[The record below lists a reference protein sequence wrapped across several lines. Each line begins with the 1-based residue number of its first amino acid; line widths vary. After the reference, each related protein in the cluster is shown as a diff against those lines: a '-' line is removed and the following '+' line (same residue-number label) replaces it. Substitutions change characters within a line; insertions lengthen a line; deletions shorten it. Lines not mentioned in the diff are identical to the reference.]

1 MKRLT
6 TLFSGASRSFIGIPI
21 LILSLLAM
29 IILPLPGLVL
39 DGFFTFNIVLAM
51 LVMLVALSIRRP
63 LDFSVFPT
71 VLLIATLL
79 RLCMNVA
86 STRVVL
92 QFGHESP
99 DAAGKVIEAFGKVV
113 IGGNYVVGMVVFLI
127 LVIINFIVITKGSE
141 RISEVAA
148 RFTLDA
154 LPGKQMA
161 IDADLNAGM
170 IDQRQAKV
178 RRDEIALEAD
188 FYGSMDGASKFVK
201 GDAIAGLLILFI
213 NLFGGVAIGVFQH
226 GLSFSDA
233 IGVYSLLSIGD
244 GLVAQIPSLLLAV
257 SAAIVVTRV
266 SDSDNDITVQ
276 FKDQLLA
283 SPPVIMTAAVVML
296 GLGIVPGMPTFAFLS
311 FAGLLA
317 LAAWK
322 SKRLKVERVAPA
334 DADTEQLD
342 RFTRP
347 VESELAWGDI
357 PHTDLLRLELGY
369 QLIYLVDREKGSE
382 VLQRLRGVRQT
393 LSEEAGFL
401 LPEVRVRDNMG
412 LKSNQYAIYLNGVKM
427 VVAELM
433 VGRLM
438 AINSGDL
445 LGEVAGFLAKEPVY
459 GMDAVWIQPSDK
471 AKALNLGYSV
481 VDSATIIGTH
491 ISKIIRSNIGT
502 LLQLD
507 DVHQLNQRLS
517 AIAPKLAEELSTKLT
532 ASQQLKVYR
541 YLLVDQVSL
550 MDVRN
555 IAQSMVDG
563 AELTK
568 DPILLAAEV
577 RCALR
582 QTILHGL
589 IGNATTVQVFTLSD
603 ELENMLLNA
612 FTQSQRNGG
621 ISADSF
627 PIEPQLLA
635 QLQSRMPS
643 VKEQM
648 SLQGWS
654 PILLVLPQ
662 LRPLLARYART
673 FAKGLHVLSF
683 NEVPDELHIEVK
695 GILG

>member
-1 MKRLT
+1 MKRLS
-6 TLFSGASRSFIGIPI
+6 TLFSGTSRSFIAIPI

-29 IILPLPGLVL
+29 IILPLPAFLL
-39 DGFFTFNIVLAM
+39 DGFFTFNIVLSM
-51 LVMLVALSIRRP
+51 MVLLVALSIRRP
-63 LDFSVFPT
+63 LDFSIFPT

-99 DAAGKVIEAFGKVV
+99 DAAGKVVESFGKVV
-113 IGGNYVVGMVVFLI
+113 IGGNYAVGMVVFLI
-127 LVIINFIVITKGSE
+127 LMIINFIVITKGGE

-170 IDQRQAKV
+170 IDQRQAKE

-201 GDAIAGLLILFI
+201 GDAIAGLLILVI

-226 GLSFSDA
+226 GLSFSEA
-233 IGVYSLLSIGD
+233 MGVYSLLSIGD
-244 GLVAQIPSLLLAV
+244 GLVAQIPSLMLAV

-266 SDSDNDITVQ
+266 SDSDEEITAQ
-276 FKDQLLA
+276 FQRQLLA

-296 GLGIVPGMPTFAFLS
+296 VMGLVPGMPTLVFLL
-311 FAGLLA
+311 FAGLLGW
-317 LAAWK
+317 AAWC
-322 SKRLKVERVAPA
+322 SRRHKVEKVVPA
-334 DADTEQLD
+334 DQVQMERFARPLD
-342 RFTRP
+342 
-347 VESELAWGDI
+347 SELAWGDI
-357 PHTDLLRLELGY
+357 PYTDLLRLELGY
-369 QLIYLVDREKGSE
+369 QLVYLVDRDKGAE
-382 VLQRLRGVRQT
+382 LLQRLRGVRQT
-393 LSEEAGFL
+393 LSEQAGFL

-412 LKSNQYAIYLNGVKM
+412 LKPNQYAIYLNGVK
-427 VVAELM
+427 VAVADVMLD
-433 VGRLM
+433 RLM
-438 AINSGDL
+438 AINSGEL
-445 LGEVAGFLAKEPVY
+445 LGEIPGFLAKEPVY
-459 GMDAVWIQPSDK
+459 GMDAVWIQPNDK

-481 VDSATIIGTH
+481 VDGATIIGTH
-491 ISKIIRSNIGT
+491 ISKIIRSNIGA

-507 DVHQLNQRLS
+507 DVHHLQQRLS
-517 AIAPKLAEELSTKLT
+517 QLAPKLAEELAAKLT
-532 ASQQLKVYR
+532 ANQQLKVYR
-541 YLLVDQVSL
+541 YLLTDQVSL
-550 MDVRN
+550 MDVRTM
-555 IAQSMVDG
+555 AQSMVDG

-568 DPILLAAEV
+568 DPILLASEV
-577 RCALR
+577 RTALR
-582 QTILHGL
+582 HTILHGL
-589 IGNATTVQVFTLSD
+589 IGNATNVQVFTLSD

-612 FTQSQRNGG
+612 ANQALRNGG
-621 ISADSF
+621 VPADSF

-635 QLQSRMPS
+635 QLQNRMPS

-673 FAKGLHVLSF
+673 FAKGLHVVSF

>member
-6 TLFSGASRSFIGIPI
+6 PLFSGTSRSFIAIPL

-29 IILPLPGLVL
+29 IVLPLPAFLL
-39 DGFFTFNIVLAM
+39 DGFFTFNIVLSIIV
-51 LVMLVALSIRRP
+51 LLVALSVRRP
-63 LDFSVFPT
+63 LDFSIFPT

-79 RLCMNVA
+79 RLCLNVA

-99 DAAGKVIEAFGKVV
+99 DAAGKVVESFGKVV
-113 IGGNYVVGMVVFLI
+113 IGGNYVVGMVVFFI
-127 LVIINFIVITKGSE
+127 LMIINFIVITKGSE

-170 IDQRQAKV
+170 IDQRQAKE
-178 RRDEIALEAD
+178 RRDEIAREAD

-226 GLSFSDA
+226 GLSFSEA
-233 IGVYSLLSIGD
+233 MGVYSLLSIGD
-244 GLVAQIPSLLLAV
+244 GLVAQIPSLMLAV

-266 SDSDNDITVQ
+266 SDSDEDITVQ
-276 FKDQLLA
+276 FSEQLLA
-283 SPPVIMTAAVVML
+283 SPPVIMTAAAVML
-296 GLGIVPGMPTFAFLS
+296 VMGLVPGMPTLVFLL
-311 FAGLLA
+311 FAGLLGY
-317 LAAWK
+317 AAWHSRK
-322 SKRLKVERVAPA
+322 QKAEKVAPA
-334 DADTEQLD
+334 EQD
-342 RFTRP
+342 QMARFTRP
-347 VESELAWGDI
+347 IENELGWGDI
-357 PHTDLLRLELGY
+357 PYTDLLRLELGY
-369 QLIYLVDREKGSE
+369 QLIYLVDRDKGAE
-382 VLQRLRGVRQT
+382 LLQRLRGVRQT
-393 LSEEAGFL
+393 LSEQAGFL

-412 LKSNQYAIYLNGVKM
+412 LKPNQYAIYLNGVK
-427 VVAELM
+427 VAVADVMLD
-433 VGRLM
+433 RLL
-438 AINSGDL
+438 AINSGEL
-445 LGEVAGFLAKEPVY
+445 LGEIPGYLAKEPVY
-459 GMDAVWIQPSDK
+459 GMDAVWIQPADK
-471 AKALNLGYSV
+471 ARALNLGYSV
-481 VDSATIIGTH
+481 VDVATIIGTH
-491 ISKIIRSNIGT
+491 ISKIIRSNIGV

-507 DVHQLNQRLS
+507 DVHHLQQRLS
-517 AIAPKLAEELSTKLT
+517 QMAPKLAEDLTAKLT
-532 ASQQLKVYR
+532 ANQQLKVYR
-541 YLLVDQVSL
+541 NLLTDQVSL
-550 MDVRN
+550 MDVRT

-563 AELTK
+563 AEITK
-568 DPILLAAEV
+568 DPMLLAAEV

-582 QTILHGL
+582 HTILHGL
-589 IGNATTVQVFTLSD
+589 IGTTTTVQVFTLSD
-603 ELENMLLNA
+603 ELENILLNA
-612 FTQSQRNGG
+612 ATQAQRNGG
-621 ISADSF
+621 GPADSF

-635 QLQSRMPS
+635 QLQNRMPS

>member
-1 MKRLT
+1 M
-6 TLFSGASRSFIGIPI
+6 
-21 LILSLLAM
+21 AM
-29 IILPLPGLVL
+29 IVLPLPAFLL
-39 DGFFTFNIVLAM
+39 DGFFTFNIVLSIIV
-51 LVMLVALSIRRP
+51 LLVALSVRRP
-63 LDFSVFPT
+63 LDFSIFPT

-79 RLCMNVA
+79 RLCLNVA

-99 DAAGKVIEAFGKVV
+99 DAAGKVVESFGKVV
-113 IGGNYVVGMVVFLI
+113 IGGNYVVGMVVFFI
-127 LVIINFIVITKGSE
+127 LMIINFIVITKGSE

-170 IDQRQAKV
+170 IDQRQAKE
-178 RRDEIALEAD
+178 RRDEIASEAD

-226 GLSFSDA
+226 GLSFSEA
-233 IGVYSLLSIGD
+233 MGVYSLLSIGD
-244 GLVAQIPSLLLAV
+244 GLVAQIPSLMLAV

-266 SDSDNDITVQ
+266 SDSDEDITVQ
-276 FKDQLLA
+276 FGEQLLA
-283 SPPVIMTAAVVML
+283 SPPVIMTAAAVML
-296 GLGIVPGMPTFAFLS
+296 VMGLVPGMPTLVFLL
-311 FAGLLA
+311 FAGILGY
-317 LAAWK
+317 AAWRSRK
-322 SKRLKVERVAPA
+322 QKAEKVSPA
-334 DADTEQLD
+334 DQDQME

-347 VESELAWGDI
+347 IENELGWGDI
-357 PHTDLLRLELGY
+357 PYTDLLRLELGY
-369 QLIYLVDREKGSE
+369 QLIYLVDRDKGAE
-382 VLQRLRGVRQT
+382 LLQRLRGVRQT
-393 LSEEAGFL
+393 LSEQAGFL

-412 LKSNQYAIYLNGVKM
+412 LKPNQYSIYLNGVK
-427 VVAELM
+427 VAVADVMLD
-433 VGRLM
+433 RLL
-438 AINSGDL
+438 AISSGEL
-445 LGEVAGFLAKEPVY
+445 LGEIPGYLAKEPVY
-459 GMDAVWIQPSDK
+459 GMDAVWIQPADK
-471 AKALNLGYSV
+471 ARALNLGYSV
-481 VDSATIIGTH
+481 VDVATIIGTH
-491 ISKIIRSNIGT
+491 ISKVIRSNIGV

-507 DVHQLNQRLS
+507 DVHHLQQRLS
-517 AIAPKLAEELSTKLT
+517 QLAPKLAEDLSAKLT
-532 ASQQLKVYR
+532 ANQQLKVYR
-541 YLLVDQVSL
+541 NLLTDQVSL
-550 MDVRN
+550 MDVRT

-563 AELTK
+563 AEITK
-568 DPILLAAEV
+568 DPMLLAAEV

-582 QTILHGL
+582 HTILHGL
-589 IGNATTVQVFTLSD
+589 IGTTTTVQVFTLSD
-603 ELENMLLNA
+603 ELENILLNA
-612 FTQSQRNGG
+612 ATQAQRNGG
-621 ISADSF
+621 VPADSF

-635 QLQSRMPS
+635 QLQNRMPS

>member
-1 MKRLT
+1 MKPLT
-6 TLFSGASRSFIGIPI
+6 TFFSGTSRSFIAIPI

-29 IILPLPGLVL
+29 IVLPLPAFLL
-39 DGFFTFNIVLAM
+39 DGFFTFNIVLSM
-51 LVMLVALSIRRP
+51 MVLLVALSIRRP
-63 LDFSVFPT
+63 LDFSIFPT

-99 DAAGKVIEAFGKVV
+99 DAAGKVVEAFGKVV

-127 LVIINFIVITKGSE
+127 LMIINFIVITKGSE

-170 IDQRQAKV
+170 IDQRQAKE

-226 GLSFSDA
+226 GLSFSEA
-233 IGVYSLLSIGD
+233 MGVYSLLSIGD
-244 GLVAQIPSLLLAV
+244 GLVAQIPSLMLAV

-266 SDSDNDITVQ
+266 SDSDEDITTQ
-276 FKDQLLA
+276 FQEQLLA

-296 GLGIVPGMPTFAFLS
+296 VMGLVPGMPTLVFLL
-311 FAGLLA
+311 FAGLLGW
-317 LAAWK
+317 AAWR
-322 SKRLKVERVAPA
+322 SRLHKVEKVAPA
-334 DADTEQLD
+334 DQDQLE

-347 VESELAWGDI
+347 LDNELGWGDI

-369 QLIYLVDREKGSE
+369 QLVYLVDRDRGAEL
-382 VLQRLRGVRQT
+382 LQRLRGVRQT
-393 LSEEAGFL
+393 LSEQAGFL

-412 LKSNQYAIYLNGVKM
+412 LKPNQYALYLNGVK
-427 VVAELM
+427 VAVADVM
-433 VGRLM
+433 IDKLM
-438 AINSGDL
+438 AINSGEL
-445 LGEVAGFLAKEPVY
+445 LGEIPGFLTKEPVY
-459 GMDAVWIQPSDK
+459 GMDAVWIQPGDK
-471 AKALNLGYSV
+471 ARALNLGYSV
-481 VDSATIIGTH
+481 VDGATIIGTH
-491 ISKIIRSNIGT
+491 ISKLIRGNIGL

-507 DVHQLNQRLS
+507 DVHQLQQRLGQL
-517 AIAPKLAEELSTKLT
+517 APKLAEELTAKLT
-532 ASQQLKVYR
+532 ANQQLKVYR
-541 YLLVDQVSL
+541 YLLTDQVSL
-550 MDVRN
+550 MDLRT

-582 QTILHGL
+582 HTILHGL
-589 IGNATTVQVFTLSD
+589 IGNATLVQVFTLSD
-603 ELENMLLNA
+603 ELENMLVNA
-612 FTQSQRNGG
+612 ATQAQRNGG
-621 ISADSF
+621 VPADSF

-635 QLQSRMPS
+635 QLQNRMPS

-673 FAKGLHVLSF
+673 FAKGLHVVSF

>member
-1 MKRLT
+1 VKFLN
-6 TLFSGASRSFIGIPI
+6 TLFAGTSRSFIAIPL

-29 IILPLPGLVL
+29 IVLPLPAFML
-39 DGFFTFNIVLAM
+39 DGFFTFNIVLSM
-51 LVMLVALSIRRP
+51 IVLLVALSIRRP
-63 LDFSVFPT
+63 LDFSIFPT

-99 DAAGKVIEAFGKVV
+99 DAAGKVVESFGKVV

-127 LVIINFIVITKGSE
+127 LMIINFIVITKGSE

-170 IDQRQAKV
+170 IDQRQAKE

-226 GLSFSDA
+226 GLSFSEA
-233 IGVYSLLSIGD
+233 MSVYSLLSIGD
-244 GLVAQIPSLLLAV
+244 GLVAQIPSLMLAV

-266 SDSDNDITVQ
+266 SDSDDDITIQ
-276 FKDQLLA
+276 FRDQLMA
-283 SPPVIMTAAVVML
+283 SPPVIFTAAIVML
-296 GLGIVPGMPTFAFLS
+296 VMGLVPGMPTLVFLI
-311 FAGLLA
+311 FAGILA
-317 LAAWK
+317 WAAWK
-322 SKRLKVERVAPA
+322 TRQHKAEKVAPA
-334 DADTEQLD
+334 DQDQME

-347 VESELAWGDI
+347 LENELKWSDI
-357 PHTDLLRLELGY
+357 PYTDLLRLELGY
-369 QLIYLVDREKGSE
+369 QLIYLVDRDKGAE
-382 VLQRLRGVRQT
+382 LLQRLRGVRQT
-393 LSEEAGFL
+393 LSEQAGFL

-412 LKSNQYAIYLNGVKM
+412 LKPNQYAIYLNGVK
-427 VVAELM
+427 VAVADVMLD
-433 VGRLM
+433 RLM
-438 AINSGDL
+438 AINSGEL
-445 LGEVAGFLAKEPVY
+445 LGEIPGFLTKEPVY
-459 GMDAVWIQPSDK
+459 GMDAVWIQPADK

-481 VDSATIIGTH
+481 VDVATIIGTH
-491 ISKIIRSNIGT
+491 ISKVIRSNIGA

-507 DVHQLNQRLS
+507 DVHQLQLRLS
-517 AIAPKLAEELSTKLT
+517 QLAPKLADELTAKLT
-532 ASQQLKVYR
+532 ANQQLKVYR
-541 YLLVDQVSL
+541 NLLTDQVSL
-550 MDVRN
+550 MDVRTM
-555 IAQSMVDG
+555 AQSLVDG

-568 DPILLAAEV
+568 DPLLLAAEA
-577 RCALR
+577 RCAMR
-582 QTILHGL
+582 HTILHGL

-612 FTQSQRNGG
+612 ATQAQRNGG
-621 ISADSF
+621 VPADSF

-635 QLQSRMPS
+635 QLQNRMPS

-662 LRPLLARYART
+662 LRPLLARYSRT

>member
-1 MKRLT
+1 MKSIK
-6 TLFSGASRSFIGIPI
+6 TLFSGTSSSFIAIPI
-21 LILSLLAM
+21 FILSLLAM
-29 IILPLPGLVL
+29 IILPLPPFLL
-39 DGFFTFNIVLAM
+39 DGFFTFNIVLSM
-51 LVMLVALSIRRP
+51 MVLLVSLSIRRP
-63 LDFSVFPT
+63 LDFSIFPT

-99 DAAGKVIEAFGKVV
+99 DAAGKVVEAFGKVV

-170 IDQRQAKV
+170 IDQRQAKD

-226 GLSFSDA
+226 GLGFSEA
-233 IGVYSLLSIGD
+233 MGVYSLLSIGD
-244 GLVAQIPSLLLAV
+244 GLVAQIPSLMLAV

-266 SDSDNDITVQ
+266 SDSDDDITTQ
-276 FKDQLLA
+276 LRDQLLA
-283 SPPVIMTAAVVML
+283 SPPVIMTAAMVML
-296 GLGIVPGMPTFAFLS
+296 VLGLVPGMPTLAFLS
-311 FAGLLA
+311 FAALLGW
-317 LAAWK
+317 AAWK
-322 SKRLKVERVAPA
+322 NRVFKVKKVDPA
-334 DADTEQLD
+334 DLERLEQ
-342 RFTRP
+342 FTRP
-347 VESELAWGDI
+347 TENALAWGDI
-357 PHTDLLRLELGY
+357 PYIDMIKLELGY
-369 QLIYLVDREKGSE
+369 QLVYLADRDKGAE
-382 VLQRLRGVRQT
+382 LLQRLRGVRQT
-393 LSEEAGFL
+393 LSEQAGFL
-401 LPEVRVRDNMG
+401 LPEVRVKDNMG
-412 LKSNQYAIYLNGVKM
+412 LKPNQYAIYLHGSKM
-427 VVAELM
+427 AVGDLM
-433 VGRLM
+433 VDRLM
-438 AINSGDL
+438 AINSGEL
-445 LGEVAGFLAKEPVY
+445 LGEVHGFLTKEPVY

-481 VDSATIIGTH
+481 VDAATIIGTH
-491 ISKIIRSNIGT
+491 ISKIIRGNVAA

-507 DVHQLNQRLS
+507 DVHSMQQRLGQ
-517 AIAPKLAEELSTKLT
+517 IAPKLSEELNSKLT
-532 ASQQLKVYR
+532 ANQQLKVYR
-541 YLLVDQVSL
+541 YLLTDQVSL
-550 MDVRN
+550 VDLRS

-563 AELTK
+563 AEVIK
-568 DPILLAAEV
+568 DPIMLAAEV
-577 RCALR
+577 RSSLR
-582 QTILHGL
+582 HTILHGL
-589 IGNATTVQVFTLSD
+589 IGNASTVQVFTLSD

-612 FTQSQRNGG
+612 LTQSQRNGSVP
-621 ISADSF
+621 IDSF
-627 PIEPQLLA
+627 PIEPQLLS
-635 QLQSRMPS
+635 QLQNRMPS
-643 VKEQM
+643 IKEQM

-683 NEVPDELHIEVK
+683 NEVPDDHHIEVK

>member
-1 MKRLT
+1 MKRLIP
-6 TLFSGASRSFIGIPI
+6 LFSGTSRSFIAIPL
-21 LILSLLAM
+21 LILSLMAM
-29 IILPLPGLVL
+29 IVLPLPAFLL
-39 DGFFTFNIVLAM
+39 DGFFTFNIVLSIIV
-51 LVMLVALSIRRP
+51 LLVALSVRRP
-63 LDFSVFPT
+63 LDFSIFPT

-79 RLCMNVA
+79 RLCLNVA

-99 DAAGKVIEAFGKVV
+99 DAAGKVVESFGKVV
-113 IGGNYVVGMVVFLI
+113 IGGNYVVGMVVFFI
-127 LVIINFIVITKGSE
+127 LMIINFIVITKGSE

-170 IDQRQAKV
+170 IDQRQAKE
-178 RRDEIALEAD
+178 RRDEIASEAD

-226 GLSFSDA
+226 GLSFSEA
-233 IGVYSLLSIGD
+233 MGVYSLLSIGD
-244 GLVAQIPSLLLAV
+244 GLVAQIPSLMLAV

-266 SDSDNDITVQ
+266 SDSDEDITVQ
-276 FKDQLLA
+276 FGEQLLA
-283 SPPVIMTAAVVML
+283 SPPVIMTAAAVML
-296 GLGIVPGMPTFAFLS
+296 VMGLVPGMPTLVFLL
-311 FAGLLA
+311 FAGILGY
-317 LAAWK
+317 AAWRSRK
-322 SKRLKVERVAPA
+322 QKAEKVSPA
-334 DADTEQLD
+334 DQDQME

-347 VESELAWGDI
+347 IENELGWGDI
-357 PHTDLLRLELGY
+357 PYTDLLRLELGY
-369 QLIYLVDREKGSE
+369 QLIYLVDRDKGAE
-382 VLQRLRGVRQT
+382 LLQRLRGVRQT
-393 LSEEAGFL
+393 LSEQAGFL

-412 LKSNQYAIYLNGVKM
+412 LKPNQYSIYLNGVK
-427 VVAELM
+427 VAVADVMLD
-433 VGRLM
+433 RLL
-438 AINSGDL
+438 AISSGEL
-445 LGEVAGFLAKEPVY
+445 LGEIPGYLAKEPVY
-459 GMDAVWIQPSDK
+459 GMDAVWIQPADK
-471 AKALNLGYSV
+471 ARALNLGYSV
-481 VDSATIIGTH
+481 VDVATIIGTH
-491 ISKIIRSNIGT
+491 ISKVIRSNIGV

-507 DVHQLNQRLS
+507 DVHHLQQRLS
-517 AIAPKLAEELSTKLT
+517 QLAPKLAEDLSAKLT
-532 ASQQLKVYR
+532 ANQQLKVYR
-541 YLLVDQVSL
+541 NLLTDQVSL
-550 MDVRN
+550 MDVRT

-563 AELTK
+563 AEITK
-568 DPILLAAEV
+568 DPMLLAAEV

-582 QTILHGL
+582 HTILHGL
-589 IGNATTVQVFTLSD
+589 IGTTTTVQVFTLSD
-603 ELENMLLNA
+603 ELENILLNA
-612 FTQSQRNGG
+612 ATQAQRNGG
-621 ISADSF
+621 VPADSF

-635 QLQSRMPS
+635 QLQNRMPS

>member
-1 MKRLT
+1 
-6 TLFSGASRSFIGIPI
+6 
-21 LILSLLAM
+21 M
-29 IILPLPGLVL
+29 IVLPLPAFLL
-39 DGFFTFNIVLAM
+39 DGFFTFNIVLSM
-51 LVMLVALSIRRP
+51 IVLLVALSIRRP
-63 LDFSVFPT
+63 LDFSIFPT

-79 RLCMNVA
+79 RLCLNVA

-99 DAAGKVIEAFGKVV
+99 DAAGKVVEAFGKVV
-113 IGGNYVVGMVVFLI
+113 IGGNYAVGMVVFLI
-127 LVIINFIVITKGSE
+127 LMIINFIVITKGSE

-170 IDQRQAKV
+170 IDQRQAKE

-213 NLFGGVAIGVFQH
+213 NLAVGVAIGVLQH
-226 GLSFSDA
+226 GLNFSEA

-244 GLVAQIPSLLLAV
+244 GLVAQIPSLMLAV

-266 SDSDNDITVQ
+266 SDTDEDITVQ
-276 FKDQLLA
+276 FKEQLLA
-283 SPPVIMTAAVVML
+283 SPPVIMTAAAVML
-296 GLGIVPGMPTFAFLS
+296 VMGLVPGMPTFVFLL
-311 FAGLLA
+311 FAGILA
-317 LAAWK
+317 WAAWRTK
-322 SKRLKVERVAPA
+322 LHKEKIVTPA
-334 DADTEQLD
+334 SQDQLE

-347 VESELAWGDI
+347 IENELQWNDI
-357 PHTDLLRLELGY
+357 PFTDILRLELGY
-369 QLIYLVDREKGSE
+369 QLIYLVDRDKGAE
-382 VLQRLRGVRQT
+382 LLQRLRGVRHT
-393 LSEEAGFL
+393 LSEQAGFL

-412 LKSNQYAIYLNGVKM
+412 LKPNQYAIFLNDVKVAVADVM
-427 VVAELM
+427 VDK
-433 VGRLM
+433 LM
-438 AINSGDL
+438 AINSGEL
-445 LGEVAGFLAKEPVY
+445 LGEIPGFLAKEPVY
-459 GMDAVWIQPSDK
+459 GMDAVWIQPTEK

-481 VDSATIIGTH
+481 VDAATIIGTH
-491 ISKIIRSNIGT
+491 ISKVIRSNIGT
-502 LLQLD
+502 LMQLD
-507 DVHQLNQRLS
+507 DIHHLQQRLS
-517 AIAPKLAEELSTKLT
+517 QLAPKLAEELTSRHT
-532 ASQQLKVYR
+532 ANQQLKVYR
-541 YLLVDQVSL
+541 HLLTDQVSL
-550 MDVRN
+550 QDIRT
-555 IAQSMVDG
+555 IAQSMVDA

-568 DPILLAAEV
+568 DPLLLAAEV

-582 QTILHGL
+582 HTILHNL

-612 FTQSQRNGG
+612 ATQAQRNGG
-621 ISADSF
+621 VQADNY

-635 QLQSRMPS
+635 QLQNYMPS

-648 SLQGWS
+648 SLQGW
-654 PILLVLPQ
+654 PPVLLVLPQ

-683 NEVPDELHIEVK
+683 NEIPDELHIEVK